1 LFNTE
6 TIRALDNLYAELFR
20 NIFKYVSV
28 IIGAVVLFYIHE
40 ESYLVDTFLVGF
52 VALSVITTIIVL
64 DCSKSKITVF
74 EDYTDRFNYSFIAH
88 KSYPMAISNL
98 AIFLMTFDVVFFE
111 KFKGDEQSLI
121 IQL

>member
-1 LFNTE
+1 MAKAIIALFFYSITLFNTE
-6 TIRALDNLYAELFR
+6 TIRALDKIYIAELFR

-64 DCSKSKITVF
+64 DCSKSKKTIQYLKITRIVLTTL
-74 EDYTDRFNYSFIAH
+74 YRSQIISYGH
-88 KSYPMAISNL
+88 K
-98 AIFLMTFDVVFFE
+98 
-111 KFKGDEQSLI
+111 
-121 IQL
+121 

>member
-1 LFNTE
+1 MAKAIIALFFYSITLFNTE
-6 TIRALDNLYAELFR
+6 TIRALDKIYIAELFR

-64 DCSKSKITVF
+64 DCSKSKKNDTVF
-74 EDYTDRFNYSFIAH
+74 EDYTDRFNYS
-88 KSYPMAISNL
+88 L
-98 AIFLMTFDVVFFE
+98 
-111 KFKGDEQSLI
+111 SLTNHI
-121 IQL
+121 LWP